1 MRVDTSVLPPL
12 AAAQRTKP
20 VAQPFRAA
28 KRRGSRPEGLRYV
41 RPRVGIAVAILVIWL
56 VPARAQAPA
65 TAGSR
70 PSILV
75 SRQLA
80 ARAHLGVGDIVTLAN
95 DPQGSRRAEFRIAGI
110 YEPTPD
116 PMRFT
121 ASRIE
126 ARLHLP
132 DLIDLVADPADPA
145 SREAA
150 TAINVRLVDPAD
162 AGPFSFDA
170 MARAPGVI
178 VRPASRSR
186 EDDPFA
192 VLDRFHVAISVVT
205 MIGGTAFLLALMV
218 IRAEERRETVG
229 ILRLVG
235 ISRGTLLASVAVEG
249 VLIAALGAIVGIV
262 IAVASEGLVNRIFQT
277 RYDTALVFVRVTPSI
292 ALRSIVIAAPLG
304 ILAGIAASWTLL
316 RRDILSIIRR

>member
-1 MRVDTSVLPPL
+1 MRLGPII
-12 AAAQRTKP
+12 AAAA
-20 VAQPFRAA
+20 VWAA
-28 KRRGSRPEGLRYV
+28 
-41 RPRVGIAVAILVIWL
+41 I
-56 VPARAQAPA
+56 APA
-65 TAGSR
+65 AAEAPAATTTH

-80 ARAHLGVGDIVTLAN
+80 ARAHLAVGDVVTLGS
-95 DPQGSRRAEFRIAGI
+95 DPQGSRRAEFRIGGI

-132 DLIDLVADPADPA
+132 DLVDLVADPADPA
-145 SREAA
+145 SRESAS
-150 TAINVRLVDPAD
+150 AINVRLADPAD

-235 ISRGTLLASVAVEG
+235 ISRRTLLASVAVEG
-249 VLIAALGAIVGIV
+249 VLIAALGAVFGIV
-262 IAVASEGLVNRIFQT
+262 IAVASEGLVNRVFQA

-292 ALRSIVIAAPLG
+292 ALRAIVIAAPLG

-316 RRDILSIIRR
+316 RRDLLSIIRR

>member
-1 MRVDTSVLPPL
+1 VRLGPII
-12 AAAQRTKP
+12 AAAA
-20 VAQPFRAA
+20 VWAA
-28 KRRGSRPEGLRYV
+28 
-41 RPRVGIAVAILVIWL
+41 I
-56 VPARAQAPA
+56 APA
-65 TAGSR
+65 AAEAPAAAATH
-70 PSILV
+70 PSVLV

-80 ARAHLGVGDIVTLAN
+80 ARAHLAVGDVVTLGT
-95 DPQGSRRAEFRIAGI
+95 DPRGTRRADFRVAGI

-126 ARLHLP
+126 ARVHLP
-132 DLIDLVADPADPA
+132 DLVDLVADPADSA

-150 TAINVRLVDPAD
+150 SAINVRLSDPTD
-162 AGPFSFDA
+162 AGPFSLDV

-186 EDDPFA
+186 DDDPFA
-192 VLDRFHVAISVVT
+192 VLDRFHVAISAVT

-235 ISRGTLLASVAVEG
+235 ISRRTLLASIAVEG
-249 VLIAALGAIVGIV
+249 VLIAALGAVFGIV
-262 IAVASEGLVNRIFQT
+262 IAVASEGLVNRIFQA

-292 ALRSIVIAAPLG
+292 AIRSIVIAAPLG
-304 ILAGIAASWTLL
+304 VLAGIAASWTLL

>member
-1 MRVDTSVLPPL
+1 VRLGPII
-12 AAAQRTKP
+12 AAAA
-20 VAQPFRAA
+20 VWAA
-28 KRRGSRPEGLRYV
+28 
-41 RPRVGIAVAILVIWL
+41 I
-56 VPARAQAPA
+56 APA
-65 TAGSR
+65 AAEAPAATTTH

-80 ARAHLGVGDIVTLAN
+80 ARAHLAVGDVVTLGS
-95 DPQGSRRAEFRIAGI
+95 DPQGSRRAEFRIGGI

-145 SREAA
+145 SRESAS
-150 TAINVRLVDPAD
+150 AINVRLADPAD

-235 ISRGTLLASVAVEG
+235 ISRRTLLASVAVEG
-249 VLIAALGAIVGIV
+249 VLIAALGAVFGIV
-262 IAVASEGLVNRIFQT
+262 IAVASEGLVNRVFQA

-316 RRDILSIIRR
+316 RRDLLAIIRR

>member
-1 MRVDTSVLPPL
+1 MRVGPII
-12 AAAQRTKP
+12 AAAA
-20 VAQPFRAA
+20 VWAA
-28 KRRGSRPEGLRYV
+28 
-41 RPRVGIAVAILVIWL
+41 IA
-56 VPARAQAPA
+56 PARAEAPA
-65 TAGSR
+65 AGASH

-80 ARAHLGVGDIVTLAN
+80 ARAHLAVGDIVTLGS
-95 DPQGSRRAEFRIAGI
+95 DPQGHRRAEFRIAGI

-132 DLIDLVADPADPA
+132 DVVDLVADPSDPA

-150 TAINVRLVDPAD
+150 SAINVRLADPGD
-162 AGPFSFDA
+162 AGPFSLDA

-178 VRPASRSR
+178 VRSASRAR
-186 EDDPFA
+186 DDDPFA
-192 VLDRFHVAISVVT
+192 VLDRFHIAISAVT

-235 ISRGTLLASVAVEG
+235 ISRRTLLASVAVEG
-249 VLIAALGAIVGIV
+249 VLIAALGAVFGIV
-262 IAVASEGLVNRIFQT
+262 IAVASEGLVNRVFQA

-292 ALRSIVIAAPLG
+292 ALRSILIAAPLG
-304 ILAGIAASWTLL
+304 VVAGIAASWTLL

>member
-1 MRVDTSVLPPL
+1 MRVDTSAVPPI

-28 KRRGSRPEGLRYV
+28 EWRGGRPERLRYR

-56 VPARAQAPA
+56 APARAQAPA
-65 TAGSR
+65 SR

-150 TAINVRLVDPAD
+150 TAINVRLADPAD

-192 VLDRFHVAISVVT
+192 VLDRFHVAISAVT

-235 ISRGTLLASVAVEG
+235 ISRRTLLASVAVEG
-249 VLIAALGAIVGIV
+249 VLIAALGAVFGIV
-262 IAVASEGLVNRIFQT
+262 IAVASEGLVNRIFQA

>member
-1 MRVDTSVLPPL
+1 MSLRVPAGNPMRRGAALVLATVAVMVL
-12 AAAQRTKP
+12 RP
-20 VAQPFRAA
+20 VRAQP
-28 KRRGSRPEGLRYV
+28 
-41 RPRVGIAVAILVIWL
+41 
-56 VPARAQAPA
+56 APGA
-65 TAGSR
+65 PKPT
-70 PSILV
+70 ILV

-80 ARAHLGVGDIVTLAN
+80 ARAHLRVGDIVTLAN

-121 ASRIE
+121 AARIE

-145 SREAA
+145 SREAVG
-150 TAINVRLVDPAD
+150 AINVRLADPAD
-162 AGPFSFDA
+162 AGPFSLDA

-178 VRPASRSR
+178 VRPAARSR
-186 EDDPFA
+186 DDDPFA
-192 VLDRFHVAISVVT
+192 VLDRFHVAISAVT

-235 ISRGTLLASVAVEG
+235 ISRRTLLASVAVEG
-249 VLIAALGAIVGIV
+249 VLIAALGAVFGIV
-262 IAVASEGLVNRIFQT
+262 IAVASEGLVNRVFQA

>member
-1 MRVDTSVLPPL
+1 MRVGVII
-12 AAAQRTKP
+12 AAAA
-20 VAQPFRAA
+20 VWGA
-28 KRRGSRPEGLRYV
+28 
-41 RPRVGIAVAILVIWL
+41 IA
-56 VPARAQAPA
+56 PARAEAPA
-65 TAGSR
+65 GAASH

-80 ARAHLGVGDIVTLAN
+80 ERAHLAVGDVVTLAS

-132 DLIDLVADPADPA
+132 DLIDLVADRADPA

-150 TAINVRLVDPAD
+150 SAINVRLANPGD
-162 AGPFSFDA
+162 AAAFSFDA

-192 VLDRFHVAISVVT
+192 VLDRFHIAISAVT

-235 ISRGTLLASVAVEG
+235 ISRRTLLASVAVEG
-249 VLIAALGAIVGIV
+249 VLIAALGAVFGIV
-262 IAVASEGLVNRIFQT
+262 IAVASEGLVNRIFQA

-304 ILAGIAASWTLL
+304 IVAGIAASWTLL